1 MEHTIYTQIP
11 LTFTVRNILEK
22 LHIPLDMENE
32 FTELANKA
40 KQIAQP
46 KIAVRMLPKNTLTPK
61 NYPV

>member
-40 KQIAQP
+40 KQIQP
-46 KIAVRMLPKNTLTPK
+46 LHKNLQDLSKMLWY
-61 NYPV
+61 YPEMI

>member
-46 KIAVRMLPKNTLTPK
+46 KIA
-61 NYPV
+61 